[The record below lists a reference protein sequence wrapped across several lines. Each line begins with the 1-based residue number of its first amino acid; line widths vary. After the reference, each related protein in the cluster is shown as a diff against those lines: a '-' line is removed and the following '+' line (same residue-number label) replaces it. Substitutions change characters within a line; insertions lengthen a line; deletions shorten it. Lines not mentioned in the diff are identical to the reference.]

1 MKKKSFLATSFAVA
15 LLLTSSLVGCASK
28 PEQAAT
34 PAPKEEVKKQESL
47 VVARKADA
55 GNLDPHFI
63 NSNPTSNYIYGKVYE
78 GLVMRDKNN
87 DYQPALAT
95 EWKQQD
101 DLTWEFKLRTGV
113 TFHDGEP
120 FNASAVK
127 ATLDRL
133 LDEKTASP
141 RASVFGMVQEVKVV
155 DDATVQIVLKY
166 PFAALLSI
174 LDSMEG
180 SIISPKAI
188 KELGK
193 ELAKKPV
200 GTGPFQFESWDQGQE
215 MVLVKNA
222 NYWGKQPSIE
232 KIVYKVVPED
242 LTRLAM
248 IQSGEAQVADQ
259 VPVTELER
267 IQQSSDMELMRA
279 EGYGV
284 EFVGFNVQKKPF
296 DDVRVRQAIASAI
309 ELDSIISGVYN
320 NVGTKAN
327 SSMSNRVFG
336 YNPNQ
341 KGFPYDVNHA
351 KELLKEAG
359 YANGFATTIVTDDR
373 KERINLA
380 EVLQSQL
387 KGIGIDLK
395 INTMEY
401 GAYIDAIS
409 NGTQEMYIGGW
420 GNATGDADYNQ
431 FNVFHSSAKGPVGN
445 FSFYSNPEVDKLIE
459 EGRRE
464 KDQEKRKEIYA
475 KAQEIELDEAP
486 LIPIRTISH
495 LAVTEKNVEGLW
507 MNPVGYFFY
516 NDVVIR

>member
-1 MKKKSFLATSFAVA
+1 MKKKNILATSLAVT
-15 LLLTSSLVGCASK
+15 LLLSSVLTGCASN
-28 PEQAAT
+28 PEQPAAPT
-34 PAPKEEVKKQESL
+34 AKEEVPKQESL
-47 VVARKADA
+47 IVARKADA

-63 NSNPTSNYIYGKVYE
+63 TSNPTSNYIYGKVYE
-78 GLVMRDKNN
+78 GLVTRDQNN
-87 DYQPALAT
+87 EYQPALAT
-95 EWKQQD
+95 EWKQVD
-101 DLTWEFKLRTGV
+101 ELTWEFKLRTGV

-120 FNASAVK
+120 FNANAVK
-127 ATLDRL
+127 TTVDRL
-133 LDEKTASP
+133 LDEKTGSP
-141 RASVFGMVQEVKVV
+141 RASVFGMVQEVKVI
-155 DDATVQIVLKY
+155 DDSTVQFILKY

-188 KELGK
+188 NELGK
-193 ELAKKPV
+193 DLAKKPV
-200 GTGPFQFESWDQGQE
+200 GTGPFQFESWTQGQD
-215 MVLVKNA
+215 MVLTKNT
-222 NYWGKQPSIE
+222 NYWGKAANVE

-242 LTRLAM
+242 LSRIAM
-248 IQSGEAQVADQ
+248 VQSGEAHIADQ

-267 IQQSSDMELMRA
+267 IQQSEEMTLMRQ

-309 ELDSIISGVYN
+309 ELDSIIPGVYN

-327 SSMSNRVFG
+327 SSMSNKVFG
-336 YNPNQ
+336 YNADQ
-341 KGFPYDVNHA
+341 KGYTYDVNRA

-359 YANGFATTIVTDDR
+359 YPDGFSTTIITDDR

-387 KGIGIDLK
+387 KGIGIDLQ

-409 NGTQEMYIGGW
+409 NGKQEMYIGGW

-431 FNVFHSSAKGPVGN
+431 FNVFHSSAMGPVGN

-464 KDQEKRKEIYA
+464 KDQEKRKAIYA
-475 KAQEIELDEAP
+475 KAQEIEMNDAP

-495 LAVTEKNVEGLW
+495 LAVTVKNMEGLW

-516 NDVVIR
+516 NDVVLK

>member
-1 MKKKSFLATSFAVA
+1 MKKKNLLTTSLVIA
-15 LLLTSSLVGCASK
+15 LLLTSSLVGCSSK
-28 PEQAAT
+28 PEQTTA
-34 PAPKEEVKKQESL
+34 PAQKEEVKTGGNL
-47 VVARKADA
+47 VVARKVDA

-63 NSNPTSNYIYGKVYE
+63 TSNPTSNYIYGKVYE
-78 GLVMRDKNN
+78 GLVKRDKNTA
-87 DYQPALAT
+87 YQPALAT
-95 EWKQQD
+95 EWKQLD

-127 ATLDRL
+127 STLDRL

-141 RASVFGMVQEVKVV
+141 RASVFGMVQEIKVV
-155 DDATVQIVLKY
+155 DDATVQIILKY

-174 LDSMEG
+174 LDSTEG

-193 ELAKKPV
+193 DLAKKPV
-200 GTGPFQFESWDQGQE
+200 GTGPFQFESWVQGQE
-215 MVLVKNA
+215 MVLEKNTE
-222 NYWGKQPSIE
+222 YWGKKANIE
-232 KIVYKVVPED
+232 KVVYKVVPED
-242 LTRLAM
+242 LTRVAM
-248 IQSGEAQVADQ
+248 VESGEAQVADQ
-259 VPVTELER
+259 VPVTELQR
-267 IQQSSDMELMRA
+267 IQQSGEMTLMRT

-309 ELDSIISGVYN
+309 ELDSIITGVYN

-341 KGFPYDVNHA
+341 KEFQFDVNHA
-351 KELLKEAG
+351 KDLLKEAG
-359 YANGFATTIVTDDR
+359 YANGFTTSIVTDDR

-401 GAYIDAIS
+401 GAYIDALS
-409 NGTQEMYIGGW
+409 KGTQEMYIGGW

-431 FNVFHSSAKGPVGN
+431 FNVFHSSAMGPVGN
-445 FSFYSNPEVDKLIE
+445 FSFYSKPEVDKLIE

-464 KDQEKRKEIYA
+464 KDQEKRKAIYA
-475 KAQEIELDEAP
+475 KAQEIELNDAP

-495 LAVTEKNVEGLW
+495 LAVTKKNIEGLW